1 MVDAS
6 GRLVVPGG
14 VDAHTHLHL
23 HVGRAAVSDDFASGT
38 AAAAVGGTT
47 TVIEYVTTA
56 RGQAPLD
63 ALARWQREAEPAAV
77 DYGFHMT
84 FTEAATEAAVA
95 DCVERGITSF
105 KLYMAYPE
113 TLQVDDDV
121 IVDVLRHTG
130 HHGGLVTIHA
140 ENGNAI
146 ARAQRAALAAGRTGV
161 IEHSRTRPAEVEGD
175 ATARAAVLA
184 ERREAPIYV
193 VHVSSAPAL
202 AAIRQAQERGVTCW
216 ARPARSTSPST

>member
-1 MVDAS
+1 MRPGGS
-6 GRLVVPGG
+6 SCPGG

-23 HVGRAAVSDDFASGT
+23 HVGAAEVSDDFGSGT

-47 TVIEYVTTA
+47 TVIEYVTTT
-56 RGQAPLD
+56 RGQRPLD
-63 ALARWQREAEPAAV
+63 ALAAWQREAEPAAI

-84 FTEAATEAAVA
+84 LVEATTEADVA

-130 HHGGLVTIHA
+130 KHGGLVTVHA
-140 ENGNAI
+140 ENGGAI
-146 ARAQRAALAAGRTGV
+146 TSLRREALLEGRTGV
-161 IEHSRTRPAEVEGD
+161 HRALAHPPGGRRGRGHG
-175 ATARAAVLA
+175 ARRGAGRAGRGA
-184 ERREAPIYV
+184 RSTSCTSARRRRWPP
-193 VHVSSAPAL
+193 SAPRRSGAS
-202 AAIRQAQERGVTCW
+202 RSW
-216 ARPARSTSPST
+216 ARPARSTSTST